1 MVFPSLVVL
10 ISFRQPRMDLLLE
23 YAMSAPKS
31 SAKNSVEPKVS
42 TWQMSMTIFVVSV
55 VGLLLEMMLI
65 RWIGTEIR
73 IFAYLQNTVLI
84 VCFLGLGMGCFTCK
98 KPINMGRGLVALM
111 LITGMLSIPIA
122 RQIGAGITEQ
132 LSVLSDFVIWGQTSS
147 TGIVTIVFNVLC
159 GLILTFGI
167 MLLLWEIFMPMG
179 RVLGRGMNDH
189 PNTILAYS
197 VNVAGSL
204 IGIWLF
210 VLLSAWATSPFIW
223 VAVCAGLLAYFAG
236 TAAER
241 YKNLACLSTTVAL
254 AAFAGYETDAVEV
267 AWSPYQKLTLAP
279 SKHESWP
286 GVNFIYVNNTGY
298 QALVDNSDAAV
309 RADER
314 VDPET
319 YGLTQYDLPMK
330 FHPHPQRVLVVGA
343 GSGNDVAGALR
354 AGAEHVVAVEIDPA
368 IIDFGRRFHPERP
381 YDSNKVMVVNDD
393 ARSYFATSTEKFD
406 VIIFGLLD
414 SHTTTAMTNARLDHY
429 VYTRQSLERAR
440 TLLADGGVMVLS
452 FDAMRMYIADRMSH
466 CIEDVFGERPLAF
479 RITPNVRSWGGTVFV
494 AGDQATLKARIAQNE
509 RLGHLIA
516 DWQTANPLSITN
528 KTRVATDDW
537 PYIYLE
543 KPTIPTL
550 YILLAFLLAGLV
562 AYGRHQ
568 LGTTGSLVDWKK
580 TDWHFFLLGTAFMLL
595 ETQNISK
602 ASVVLGNTWLVNA
615 VIVSGIMMMI
625 LLSNL
630 AASLFPRIP
639 KTPVAC
645 CLIGTC
651 LALYFVDLSQFAFL
665 PFMTKAVVV
674 GSLTTLPMF
683 FSGLIFIDSFAKTQH
698 KDSALGANLMGALV
712 GGALQSVTY
721 VIGIKALLLVVAAL
735 YAAALACRP
744 RPEQALDQPTER
756 HNASQGDTIEQSLL
770 ESVTSLQATV
780 QPGLA
785 SSALPQTSSVV
796 ANQAA
801 Q

>member
-1 MVFPSLVVL
+1 MTDHQTS
-10 ISFRQPRMDLLLE
+10 M
-23 YAMSAPKS
+23 AKSAES
-31 SAKNSVEPKVS
+31 HST
-42 TWQMSMTIFVVSV
+42 TWQLSLTIFVVSV

-98 KPINMGRGLVALM
+98 QPVNMGRGLIALL
-111 LITGMLSIPIA
+111 LITAMLSIPFG

-132 LSVLSDFVIWGQTSS
+132 LSVLGDLVIWNQTNT
-147 TGIVTIVFNVLC
+147 TGIFTIAFNVVC
-159 GLILTFGI
+159 GLTMTFGI

-179 RVLGRGMNDH
+179 RLLGRGMNDH
-189 PNTILAYS
+189 PNTIVAYS

-210 VLLSAWATSPFIW
+210 VLLSAWATSPFVW
-223 VAVCAGLLAYFAG
+223 VTVCAVLLAYFAG
-236 TAAER
+236 TGAER
-241 YKNLACLSTTVAL
+241 LKNLRYLAATVAV
-254 AAFAGYETDAVEV
+254 AAFAGYEKDAIEV

-279 SKHESWP
+279 SKHEKWT

-309 RADER
+309 RADDR

-319 YGLTQYDLPMK
+319 YGLTQYDIPMQ
-330 FHPHPQRVLVVGA
+330 FHPHPKRVLVVGA

-354 AGAEHVVAVEIDPA
+354 GGAEEVTAVEIDPA

-381 YDSNKVMVVNDD
+381 YDSKKVHVVNDD
-393 ARSYFATSTEKFD
+393 ARSFFATSNSKFD

-429 VYTRQSLERAR
+429 VYTRESIERAR
-440 TLLADGGVMVLS
+440 SLLSEDGVMVLS

-494 AGDQATLKARIAQNE
+494 AGNQTAIKARIAQNE
-509 RLGHLIA
+509 RLAHMIG
-516 DWQTANPLSITN
+516 DWQTSNPLRITN
-528 KTRVATDDW
+528 STRVATDDW

-543 KPTIPTL
+543 KPSIPTL
-550 YILLAFLLAGLV
+550 YVLLAFLLGGLV
-562 AYGRHQ
+562 AYGRYQ
-568 LGTTGSLVDWKK
+568 PGMNGCMTSWKRA
-580 TDWHFFLLGTAFMLL
+580 DWHFFLMGTAFMLL

-630 AASLFPRIP
+630 IAMKFPRIP
-639 KTPVAC
+639 KAPVAA

-651 LALYFVDLSQFAFL
+651 VALYFVDLSTFAFL
-665 PFMTKAVVV
+665 PFMTKAIVV
-674 GSLTTLPMF
+674 GTLTTLPML
-683 FSGLIFIDSFAKTQH
+683 FSGLIFIDSFTKTKH

-735 YAAALACRP
+735 YGAALACGP
-744 RPEQALDQPTER
+744 RTER
-756 HNASQGDTIEQSLL
+756 KLEDSDGGENCEADIIAADLL
-770 ESVTSLQATV
+770 AEVSSLQTSINSS
-780 QPGLA
+780 LTA
-785 SSALPQTSSVV
+785 SRTQSQDTTSTR
-796 ANQAA
+796 
-801 Q
+801 